1 MNILCVCTGNVCR
14 SPMLEALLRREL
26 EQQGLT
32 EFTVSSAGTMTDDGM
47 IPTEQAVTAMN
58 EIGLDISGHTSRQ
71 VTRAIV
77 ENTDVFVALT
87 PEHGVALAFYHGA
100 DPKKIVVPGSG
111 IADPFGS
118 PLPVYRQCRDLL
130 LETLPQLIEDIK
142 ALCS

>member
-14 SPMLEALLRREL
+14 SPMLEALLRREF
-26 EQQGLT
+26 EQKGLT
-32 EFTVSSAGTMTDDGM
+32 DFTVSSAGTMTDDGM
-47 IPTEQAVTAMN
+47 IPTEQSVAAMN

-71 VTRAIV
+71 VTREIV

-100 DPKKIVVPGSG
+100 DPEKIVVPGAG
-111 IADPFGS
+111 ITDPFGG
-118 PLPVYRQCRDLL
+118 PLQVYRQCRDHL
-130 LETLPQLIEDIK
+130 LETLPQLMEDIQ